1 MTYQEA
7 KYIVDEIKRIGFYR
21 EKVASLQKEIDSLDQ
36 QKEDL
41 ASPKSPN
48 GHESIGEAKG
58 NSVSDY
64 TIQLL
69 KLSAIQD
76 SVKKRQVF
84 FYDLYKQA
92 CGYKKKLMSGEYSQY
107 ATDFFGSKNKL
118 DMQNEYNTSNPYDR
132 MVRIVRMEFTRL

>member
-21 EKVASLQKEIDSLDQ
+21 EKVASLQREIDSLEE

-41 ASPKSPN
+41 ARPKSPN

-58 NSVSDY
+58 NAVSDY

-69 KLSAIQD
+69 KLSAIED
-76 SVKKRQVF
+76 AVKQRQVF
-84 FYDLYKQA
+84 FYGLYKQA
-92 CGYKKKLMSGEYSQY
+92 CSYRKKIMSGENAKY
-107 ATDFFGSKNKL
+107 AEDFFEAKNKW
-118 DMQNEYNTSNPYDR
+118 DMQKDYNVSNPYDR

>member
-21 EKVASLQKEIDSLDQ
+21 EKVASLQREIDSLEH

-58 NSVSDY
+58 NAIGDY

-76 SVKKRQVF
+76 MVKERQIF
-84 FYDLYKQA
+84 FYGLYKQA
-92 CGYKKKLMSGEYSQY
+92 VSYQKKLMNSEHSQY
-107 ATDFFGSKNKL
+107 ADDFFRTKNKL
-118 DMQNEYNTSNPYDR
+118 EMQNKYNTSNPYDR